1 MKPLYRQL
9 AQFNENSFEMISL
22 SILYNDKHP
31 QVAIVTLIFAQSI
44 YRITEFWTNFNSCEL
59 KPKIT
64 FTVVLLIY

>member
-31 QVAIVTLIFAQSI
+31 QVAIVTLIFVRSA

-59 KPKIT
+59 NYCE
-64 FTVVLLIY
+64 L